1 MFKSIQSKVI
11 VSLGGVSILVSLLKN
26 PDTIKILIQLI
37 VFALMARDAD
47 CMVYGGCHVASWTI
61 IIVPLLFITFF
72 VLDAIGFFKPVQER
86 IDYIKDKIEKLN
98 NIKALKL

>member
-1 MFKSIQSKVI
+1 MFKSTQSKVI
-11 VSLGGVSILVSLLKN
+11 VSLGGVSILISLLKN
-26 PDTIKILIQLI
+26 PDTIKIAIQLI

-72 VLDAIGFFKPVQER
+72 ILDAMGFFEPVQER

-98 NIKALKL
+98 KIKAFSV

>member
-1 MFKSIQSKVI
+1 MFKSTQSKVI

-61 IIVPLLFITFF
+61 IIVPLMFITFF
-72 VLDAIGFFKPVQER
+72 VLDAMGFFKPVQER

-98 NIKALKL
+98 KIKALKL